1 MEMYKIFAAL
11 MLGGAVVACSGSA
24 PAAKGEDGVPAVKTA
39 KDYLPSRAQK
49 DSVSYLLGI
58 NFGSFMKNYNFGDDL
73 NYRAIVAGIKDYMK
87 SEGSPYDEDFTKQFK
102 YDPNSMNDVFNAYL
116 GDRAQYLSL
125 VNKEKEEKWFAKNA
139 QKAGVQQTESGLQ
152 YEIIE
157 AGNDVKPV
165 ETDTVWVHYK
175 GTLTDGTVFDEVAE
189 DVEPISF
196 PLSGVVA
203 GWREGL
209 QLIGEGGHVKL
220 YIPSAL
226 GYGERGA
233 GAIPPYSTIVFDVK
247 LDKVGK
253 AAAAET
259 SEK

>member
-24 PAAKGEDGVPAVKTA
+24 PAAKSEDGVPAVKTA
-39 KDYLPSRAQK
+39 KDYLPSKAQK

-73 NYRAIVAGIKDYMK
+73 NYSVIVAGIKDYMK
-87 SEGSPYDEDFTKQFK
+87 SEGSPYDENFTKQFK
-102 YDPNSMNDVFNAYL
+102 YDPNDMNAVFSAYL
-116 GDRAQYLSL
+116 EGRVQYIALI
-125 VNKEKEEKWFAKNA
+125 NKEKEEKWFAENA
-139 QKAGVQQTESGLQ
+139 KKAGVQQTESGLQ

-157 AGNDVKPV
+157 AGSDVKPV
-165 ETDTVWVHYK
+165 EADTVYVHYK

-189 DVEPISF
+189 DAEAISF
-196 PLSGVVA
+196 PLSGVVS

-233 GAIPPYSTIVFDVK
+233 GTIPPYSTLVFDVK

-253 AAAAET
+253 AAAAA